1 MNRLTSSALAL
12 ALIIPMCAQGRNRVP
27 ASGRTGFL
35 APRSEAPSG
44 LPSVFY
50 EDFEG
55 VTGLGVSGVSE
66 VLPAMGWSVSGG
78 VTGDRFEAYF
88 LKGLPGNSGNYYLYS
103 SYDETADRNEWAITP
118 AVHLVAGKKYRF
130 GMFVNAPGY
139 GKVTDEFRVMTGME
153 QRPEMLNATV
163 VDATGAS
170 AIATEDT
177 EWRELSARFSPHV
190 TGDYYFGINH
200 CSRRNGNF
208 VAFDDIR
215 VSVIPRVG
223 GEILLPHQPYFGFTM
238 IPSSWSVTTP
248 LTVEYKVR
256 SSGDEPLEGAS
267 LKVAVT
273 APDGTS
279 AVNTSAV
286 ASLQWDETDEGQ
298 TSFPDV
304 GGAARPG
311 DEASCKLTLLG
322 SGEELFAETEVPRI
336 ALPDRTTPWLA
347 RDNGKIAG
355 CMSLSLFEQMK
366 TAGRLGTRFQIAENT
381 MADAVKFVLLGGY
394 STATSV
400 IARIYQINR
409 KGSIFE
415 YAASRREELSTGSD
429 GYTEYT
435 LTFPAPVELEPG
447 DYIVAL
453 DENAGEALGLALASN
468 YTGRSLAFSL
478 DGEEWSVLPGTP
490 CLRLRTADGAY
501 IASASSDS
509 DLRVISLQGS
519 FMVEGDF
526 PERARMRVY
535 SPSGVMLFDYE
546 VKNSQ
551 ITHNLDPGVYI
562 VVFCGRAFRVAVTT
576 R

>member
-1 MNRLTSSALAL
+1 
-12 ALIIPMCAQGRNRVP
+12 MCAQGRNRVP
-27 ASGRTGFL
+27 ASGRTGSFSL
-35 APRSEAPSG
+35 RAEAPSG

-78 VTGDRFEAYF
+78 ATGATGDRFEAYF

-103 SYDETADRNEWAITP
+103 SYDEVADRNEWAVTP
-118 AVHLVAGKKYRF
+118 AVRLEAGKKYRF

-139 GKVTDEFRVMTGME
+139 DKVTDEFRVMAGTE
-153 QRPEMLNATV
+153 PRPEMLNATV
-163 VDATGAS
+163 ADATGAS

-177 EWRELSARFSPHV
+177 EWRELSARFTPDVS
-190 TGDYYFGINH
+190 GDYYFGINH

-215 VSVIPRVG
+215 VSEIPRKG
-223 GEILLPHQPYFGFTM
+223 GEIMLPHQPYFGFTM
-238 IPSSWSVTTP
+238 IPSSWTVTTP

-256 SSGDEPLEGAS
+256 NSGDEPLVGAS
-267 LKVAVT
+267 VKVKVT
-273 APDGTS
+273 APDGTTTEKS
-279 AVNTSAV
+279 SAV
-286 ASLQWDETDEGQ
+286 ASLQWDDTDEGLA
-298 TSFPDV
+298 SFSDS

-322 SGEELFAETEVPRI
+322 SEGELFAETEVPRI
-336 ALPDRTTPWLA
+336 ALPDHTTLWLA

-366 TAGRLGTRFQIAENT
+366 TAGRLGTRFQVAENT

-409 KGSIFE
+409 KGAIFE

-509 DLRVISLQGS
+509 DLRVISLQGR

-546 VKNSQ
+546 VKNGQ